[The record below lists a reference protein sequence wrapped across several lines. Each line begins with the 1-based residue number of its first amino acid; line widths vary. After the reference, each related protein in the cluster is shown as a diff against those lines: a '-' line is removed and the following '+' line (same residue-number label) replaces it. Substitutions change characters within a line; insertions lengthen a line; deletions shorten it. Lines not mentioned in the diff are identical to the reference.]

1 MRILIL
7 SANTGEGH
15 NSTAKALMEVFA
27 QQGVDCQMEDTL
39 AYLNKGI
46 SKLIAGG
53 HVTIYRY
60 CSKLFDITYRRMEK
74 DMDPEEYSPIYEFL
88 SLGTAKL
95 YKAILQGD
103 FDAIL
108 CVHSFSAMMMTK
120 IRRRWGLKIPTYLL
134 TTDYTC
140 WPTSE
145 QCDVDYY
152 FLPSKAQA
160 AAFIRA
166 GHSRLQL
173 IPTGIPVRQAFYHKE
188 DQSLVR
194 QRLGLPQAGNI
205 VLLMCGSMGCGPIE
219 GVARALA
226 EKLPKDA
233 MVVAVCGSNQK
244 LYHAMSQI
252 QNPRLRVLGYTKNIP
267 EYMDAADLIVTK
279 PGGLSSTEAANKA
292 LPMVFLNTIGAC
304 ETRNFD
310 YFLSRGYAL
319 GSSKPEEVVALAV
332 QLAADPRKRQQM
344 SELLQKDFCINSAQ
358 VIVDRMCKDGAA
370 YRESQMA
377 AAVR

>member
-27 QQGVDCQMEDTL
+27 RQGVDCQLQDTL
-39 AYLNKGI
+39 AYLTKGI
-46 SKLIAGG
+46 SRLIAGG

-60 CSKLFDITYRRMEK
+60 CSKVFDITYRKMEK

-88 SLGTAKL
+88 SLGTTKL

-120 IRRRWGLKIPTYLL
+120 IRRRWGLKIPTYML

-152 FLPSKAQA
+152 FLPSKNQT

-173 IPTGIPVRQAFYHKE
+173 IPTGIPVRQAFYQKE
-188 DQSLVR
+188 DKALVR
-194 QRLGLPQAGNI
+194 QRLGLPQAGVV
-205 VLLMCGSMGCGPIE
+205 VLLMCGSMGCGPIQGIAQSLVE
-219 GVARALA
+219 R
-226 EKLPKDA
+226 LPKDA

-244 LYHAMSQI
+244 LFHTMSKI
-252 QNPRLRVLGYTKNIP
+252 QDPRLRVLGYTKNIP

-292 LPMVFLNTIGAC
+292 LPMVFLNTVGAC

-310 YFLSRGYAL
+310 YFLSKGYAV
-319 GSSKPEEVVALAV
+319 GSKKPEQVVDMAVRLAC
-332 QLAADPRKRQQM
+332 DPLKRQQM
-344 SELLQKDFCINSAQ
+344 SEVLQKAFCVNSAQ
-358 VIVDRMCKDGAA
+358 IIVDRMCKDGAA
-370 YRESQMA
+370 YHESRMA
-377 AAVR
+377 AAAP

>member
-1 MRILIL
+1 
-7 SANTGEGH
+7 
-15 NSTAKALMEVFA
+15 
-27 QQGVDCQMEDTL
+27 
-39 AYLNKGI
+39 
-46 SKLIAGG
+46 
-53 HVTIYRY
+53 
-60 CSKLFDITYRRMEK
+60 
-74 DMDPEEYSPIYEFL
+74 
-88 SLGTAKL
+88 
-95 YKAILQGD
+95 
-103 FDAIL
+103 
-108 CVHSFSAMMMTK
+108 MMMTK
-120 IRRRWGLKIPTYLL
+120 IRRRWGLKTPTYLL

-152 FLPSKAQA
+152 FLPSKDQA
-160 AAFIRA
+160 TAFIRA

-188 DQSLVR
+188 DKSLVR
-194 QRLGLPQAGNI
+194 QRLGLPQSGKV

-219 GVARALA
+219 GIARALA

-244 LYHAMSQI
+244 LHHAMSQI
-252 QNPRLRVLGYTKNIP
+252 QDPRLRVLGYTKNIP

-319 GSSKPEEVVALAV
+319 GSSKPEEVVSLAV
-332 QLAADPRKRQQM
+332 QLAADNQKRQQM
-344 SELLQKDFCINSAQ
+344 SEVLKKAFCVNSAQ

-370 YRESQMA
+370 YRESQMV